1 MKFFSQFIVL
11 IVSFSC
17 QYESKESSVEQWKNE
32 IIQTEKDFADMASSN
47 GIAQA
52 FLFYAAE
59 DAVLE
64 RNDVLIKG
72 KQSIADKLKKNNSN
86 SMEVTLSWKPDFV
99 DVSNSGDLGY
109 TYGKYQYVS
118 IDSLGNKQESE
129 GIFHTVW
136 KRQKDGSWKYVWD

>member
-72 KQSIADKLKKNNSN
+72 KQSIADILRKNNSN

>member
-32 IIQTEKDFADMASSN
+32 IIQTEKNFADMASSN

-72 KQSIADKLKKNNSN
+72 KQSIADILRKNNSN